1 MHICNAYVSAQMG
14 LLKIEGK
21 NEREREKDGLGKSV
35 YSVTNWISASKL
47 SLVGKLQALFSTD
60 QWFRSQSRIDFTCL
74 LIDIDMTTVV
84 IL

>member
-1 MHICNAYVSAQMG
+1 M
-14 LLKIEGK
+14 
-21 NEREREKDGLGKSV
+21 REREKDGLGKSV